1 MQKNTLL
8 QILFSFLLFSQ
19 MGYSQSMLFTMIWS
33 DGLTLMEP

>member
-1 MQKNTLL
+1 MQKKYAVTNS
-8 QILFSFLLFSQ
+8 ILFFMFSQ